1 MKELKIEVIDKSI
14 QTRYR
19 LDNGT
24 IDDYEEAMRSGAVFP
39 AITVM
44 AERGAQR
51 YILVDGHHRL
61 AAAERIGKKTFLC
74 TVKRG
79 DKQAAL
85 HFALG
90 ANSQHGLRR
99 TNADK
104 RKSVMMAMNAA
115 EYDGMS
121 MRAMGELCNVSRMLV
136 SDIKQEFLEKD
147 KEKDNGSDPKTRVRN
162 TKKPPTQAES
172 DRDELREALSLIK
185 SFPYSGKDAKKK
197 LKLTKT
203 DKEAAKYVRSW
214 LAGLLT

>member
-1 MKELKIEVIDKSI
+1 MKELKIEVIDRSI

-19 LDNGT
+19 LDNST
-24 IDDYEEAMRSGAVFP
+24 VDDYEEAMRRGDKFP
-39 AITVM
+39 PVTVM
-44 AERGAQR
+44 AERGASR
-51 YILVDGHHRL
+51 YILVDGHHTI
-61 AAAERIGKKTFLC
+61 AAAERLGKKTILC

-90 ANSQHGLRR
+90 ANYAHGLRR

-115 EYDGMS
+115 EYDGMTL
-121 MRAMGELCNVSRMLV
+121 REMGELCNVSRMLV

-162 TKKPPTQAES
+162 TKDAPTQAEV
-172 DRDELREALSLIK
+172 DRDELREVLLLIK
-185 SFPYSGKDAKKK
+185 AFPYSGKDAKKK
-197 LKLTKT
+197 MKPTRA
-203 DKEAAKYVRSW
+203 DKESMRYVHKW
-214 LAGLLT
+214 LGEMLT